1 MALGRARDADTP
13 TTPKLEKAFVAQVS
27 ECSKHCVLVD
37 SGDCREIARWRKS
50 LSRLCLTLGDRTP
63 QIRGDPQVERN
74 GLVCVGCHGQMILS
88 LLVSFH
94 EVGPAA
100 RYRHRSGYNDVLR
113 ATKRRG
119 PHN

>member
-1 MALGRARDADTP
+1 
-13 TTPKLEKAFVAQVS
+13 
-27 ECSKHCVLVD
+27 
-37 SGDCREIARWRKS
+37 
-50 LSRLCLTLGDRTP
+50 
-63 QIRGDPQVERN
+63 
-74 GLVCVGCHGQMILS
+74 MILS